1 MDGVAAVFGR
11 RVGEHEDAVAYF
23 DRHDTYAAEDLTE
36 GTTHL
41 PADARL
47 LENPAGVAPGA
58 VVENVYVL
66 PGVPEEMQGM
76 FKTVADEF
84 AGVGTHVEEVVV
96 DAPESALIDAV
107 AELRDEFD
115 VTVGS
120 YPGEEVRVKIQHP
133 DAETTRAAADWFR
146 ERVRG

>member
-1 MDGVAAVFGR
+1 
-11 RVGEHEDAVAYF
+11 
-23 DRHDTYAAEDLTE
+23 
-36 GTTHL
+36 
-41 PADARL
+41 
-47 LENPAGVAPGA
+47 
-58 VVENVYVL
+58 
-66 PGVPEEMQGM
+66 
-76 FKTVADEF
+76 
-84 AGVGTHVEEVVV
+84 VGTHVEEVVV